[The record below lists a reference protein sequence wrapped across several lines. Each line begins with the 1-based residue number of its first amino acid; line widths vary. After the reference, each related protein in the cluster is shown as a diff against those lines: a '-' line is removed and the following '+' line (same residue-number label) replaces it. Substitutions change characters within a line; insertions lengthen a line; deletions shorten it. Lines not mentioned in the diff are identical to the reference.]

1 MSSSDEEKKALIIC
15 AQRVNMAK
23 ICSKAGTQEPLL
35 FLLQHPDGT
44 GSFTAIWESE
54 AAAVKTLHLAFD
66 GGNMAPV
73 THEQKK
79 RFVVDAVVKCWQH
92 LGRVNYT
99 IVEEGIRPR
108 TAKAF
113 LTFPTYRQL
122 LDAMFAD
129 AQQLQQQQQQMQQ
142 VQHTLQSTE
151 QSILGV
157 MQATGAAPTQY
168 VNGVPHYGGVSF

>member
-1 MSSSDEEKKALIIC
+1 MSSSDEEKKALIIW
-15 AQRVNMAK
+15 AQRVNMASL
-23 ICSKAGTQEPLL
+23 CSKAGTQEPLL

-54 AAAVKTLHLAFD
+54 AALVKTLHLVFD
-66 GGNMAPV
+66 GGNLAPMAY
-73 THEQKK
+73 EQKK

-99 IVEEGIRPR
+99 IVEEGISPR

-129 AQQLQQQQQQMQQ
+129 AQQLQQQQQQVQQ
-142 VQHTLQSTE
+142 TLQST
-151 QSILGV
+151 QQHILGV
-157 MQATGAAPTQY
+157 MQATGAAPTHY
-168 VNGVPHYGGVSF
+168 VNGVPHYGGVNF